1 VSKKIITAGNH
12 RVFVDC
18 DRTLVN
24 TEIYP
29 LPSRHIFDR
38 RPKFFFR
45 WNTVLTEA
53 RPSAKVFLQEL
64 GSKYEVAMLT
74 LGHSKFQAKV
84 LKELG
89 LADLVGE
96 IYGPDNCD
104 MVPPTNGFVLVDDME
119 PHSLAIAYKMRWLG
133 HQKGLE
139 NLHIWPDKLARHI
152 VQCRPFMGG
161 IEDSEPLTDLLPSVH
176 ERMAQMMAE
185 NQEPEKEQEI
195 EPEKEQD

>member
-1 VSKKIITAGNH
+1 MSNKILNTGNH

-29 LPSRHIFDR
+29 LLSKAVFDN

-53 RPSAKVFLQEL
+53 RPSAKSFLQEL

-74 LGHSKFQAKV
+74 LGHSKFQTKV

-89 LADLVGE
+89 LADLVGD

-104 MVPPTNGFVLVDDME
+104 LVPKTNGFVLVDDME

-139 NLHIWPDKLARHI
+139 NLRAWPEKLALHI
-152 VQCRPFMGG
+152 VQCHPFMGG
-161 IEDSEPLTDLLPSVH
+161 KEDSEPLTDLLPSVH
-176 ERMAQMMAE
+176 ERMTQMITEAD
-185 NQEPEKEQEI
+185 QQA
-195 EPEKEQD
+195 